1 MNERR
6 GTRTEP
12 WDIPTF
18 RDEEDEEE
26 PTEESEEDQ
35 LGLQDENQQ
44 NRLSWKPEQERMS
57 YVKKVKMITEN

>member
-35 LGLQDENQQ
+35 LGL
-44 NRLSWKPEQERMS
+44 
-57 YVKKVKMITEN
+57 